1 VTLADYA
8 KKDSVKTGYT
18 AWKDLNDY
26 NRKAWQEAIDGY
38 KSGLSASVVYRWLVD
53 KKNCPLTE
61 STVRN
66 QLISDAKR

>member
-1 VTLADYA
+1 VTLAEYA
-8 KKDSVKTGYT
+8 KSDSVKTGYT
-18 AWKDLNDY
+18 AWKDKSEE

-38 KSGLSASVVYRWLVD
+38 TSGLSASVVYRWLVD

-66 QLISDAKR
+66 QLISDSKR